1 MTKTKSTKRIKVMA
15 IVMALSIAV
24 CGIAVGVSAKTRR
37 YHHTD
42 KTKYNIA
49 NAEGAYAADGSEDD
63 CENTPYQESDDITKV
78 LDKVESADDKVGS
91 YFDPNSYCRVMSPSH
106 INPYGLYL
114 LHAKWVF
121 DPEDQIYVIDF
132 IPDPKNPATCNL
144 LQYNSER
151 HYLKKF
157 LNRDD
162 LTPEQIEKIK
172 NFKYPE
178 GF

>member
-15 IVMALSIAV
+15 IVMALSVIV
-24 CGIAVGVSAKTRR
+24 CGVAVGVTASAKSDSDSTESD
-37 YHHTD
+37 YD
-42 KTKYNIA
+42 DYYIV
-49 NAEGAYAADGSEDD
+49 NADD
-63 CENTPYQESDDITKV
+63 IYKVTPYEEDTDIKKF
-78 LDKVESADDKVGS
+78 LDKDMQIGNSASGYAYQEVM
-91 YFDPNSYCRVMSPSH
+91 DPCP
-106 INPYGLYL
+106 IDADALYN
-114 LHAKWVF
+114 LHAKWVY
-121 DPEDQIYVIDF
+121 DESDQIYKISF
-132 IPDPKNPATCNL
+132 KPDPKNAAMYGI

>member
-1 MTKTKSTKRIKVMA
+1 MTKKKSTKRIKVMA
-15 IVMALSIAV
+15 IVMALSVIV
-24 CGIAVGVSAKTRR
+24 CGVAVGVAAS
-37 YHHTD
+37 
-42 KTKYNIA
+42 TKSDYDDYYIVT
-49 NAEGAYAADGSEDD
+49 ADGQDIGKGIPYEEDTD
-63 CENTPYQESDDITKV
+63 IKKFLDKRIQIAHGPSGYAYQEV
-78 LDKVESADDKVGS
+78 M
-91 YFDPNSYCRVMSPSH
+91 DPCP
-106 INPYGLYL
+106 IDTDALYN
-114 LHAKWVF
+114 LHAKWVY
-121 DPEDQIYVIDF
+121 DESDQIYKISF
-132 IPDPKNPATCNL
+132 KPDPKNAAMYGI

>member
-15 IVMALSIAV
+15 IVMALSVIV
-24 CGIAVGVSAKTRR
+24 CGVAVGVAASTESDDD
-37 YHHTD
+37 YDDCYIVT
-42 KTKYNIA
+42 
-49 NAEGAYAADGSEDD
+49 ADGQDIGK
-63 CENTPYQESDDITKV
+63 NIPYQEDTDIKKI
-78 LDKVESADDKVGS
+78 LDKDNQIGQGPSGYAYQEVMDPCNIGADA
-91 YFDPNSYCRVMSPSH
+91 
-106 INPYGLYL
+106 LYDL
-114 LHAKWVF
+114 RAKWVY
-121 DPEDQIYVIDF
+121 DESDQIYKISF
-132 IPDPKNPATCNL
+132 KPDPKNAATYSI